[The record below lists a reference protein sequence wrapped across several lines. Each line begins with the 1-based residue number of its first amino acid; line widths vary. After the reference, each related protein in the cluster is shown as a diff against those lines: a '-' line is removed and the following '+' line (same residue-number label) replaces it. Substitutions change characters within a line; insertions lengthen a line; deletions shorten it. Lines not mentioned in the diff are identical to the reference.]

1 MDKNKLR
8 MLNEINSAIIQ
19 FRGNYSAW
27 CKAHGI
33 GYNEMLVMYS
43 IREKG
48 YCTQKQICDQY
59 LLPRQTINHVINA
72 LRAQGILREQASLA
86 PGREKA
92 FVLTERG
99 ESYMGPFLA
108 SMNAMESRAVLAD
121 APGKAGGIDGPD
133 GAIQSGAEKGHGR
146 NEGNRRWT
154 RRNATVLKNWETAF
168 AAGPAGDA
176 GAADSGA
183 V

>member
-1 MDKNKLR
+1 MEGNTMDKNKLR

-59 LLPRQTINHVINA
+59 LFPRQTINHVINA

-108 SMNAMESRAVLAD
+108 SMNAMEARAVLRMGSEKLAELTD
-121 APGKAGGIDGPD
+121 LMEQYSQALRKAMEETRETGD
-133 GAIQSGAEKGHGR
+133 GHG
-146 NEGNRRWT
+146 
-154 RRNATVLKNWETAF
+154 ETPRF
-168 AAGPAGDA
+168 
-176 GAADSGA
+176 
-183 V
+183 

>member
-1 MDKNKLR
+1 
-8 MLNEINSAIIQ
+8 
-19 FRGNYSAW
+19 
-27 CKAHGI
+27 
-33 GYNEMLVMYS
+33 MYS

-108 SMNAMESRAVLAD
+108 SMNAMDARAVLQMGSEKLAELTD
-121 APGKAGGIDGPD
+121 LMEQYSQALRKAMEETRETGN
-133 GAIQSGAEKGHGR
+133 GHG
-146 NEGNRRWT
+146 
-154 RRNATVLKNWETAF
+154 ETLRC
-168 AAGPAGDA
+168 
-176 GAADSGA
+176 
-183 V
+183 